1 VRDVVALLRNLDR
14 AARDAR
20 DARVARP
27 RSRPRVLVAVPGRA
41 SRRRAAGVTARA
53 RGRRPRFLLATH
65 SPGVRANTDRAR
77 SFFALPGGGWRDLN
91 LRLPPFS
98 LPPPER
104 EFSETFGFALW
115 ALPFE
120 GGFGAEGGAPARG
133 MGAAG

>member
-1 VRDVVALLRNLDR
+1 VRDVLALLRNLDR

-20 DARVARP
+20 DAGVARP
-27 RSRPRVLVAVPGRA
+27 PSRPRVLLVVLGRA

-65 SPGVRANTDRAR
+65 SPGVRANTDRAQ

-98 LPPPER
+98 LPSPAR

-120 GGFGAEGGAPARG
+120 GGFGAGGGAPAEG
-133 MGAAG
+133 VGAAG